1 VHRALLQVWWRTQ
14 LVRDCRMFGGDKIGP
29 RVLQINPRSSTV
41 PPWPSATSFG
51 DDPKG
56 AKWTNHRIV
65 GAGELHVQMHVG
77 ASGSDNSAK
86 VPAAVVP
93 VRTGAGER
101 IAKIGSRMKMRRRS
115 QSWLVTS
122 IQRAHKAVE
131 DSGCGAYAASS
142 DWAQSLVDSD
152 RPSPCD
158 GTSWAE
164 SLSRPRHGRCAY
176 NCHRRSFRSPLG

>member
-1 VHRALLQVWWRTQ
+1 
-14 LVRDCRMFGGDKIGP
+14 MFGGDKIGP

-142 DWAQSLVDSD
+142 LKVWSIAIVPPPAMGHLGRKASAD
-152 RPSPCD
+152 R
-158 GTSWAE
+158 GTEDAHIIAAGNFAG
-164 SLSRPRHGRCAY
+164 LFG
-176 NCHRRSFRSPLG
+176 